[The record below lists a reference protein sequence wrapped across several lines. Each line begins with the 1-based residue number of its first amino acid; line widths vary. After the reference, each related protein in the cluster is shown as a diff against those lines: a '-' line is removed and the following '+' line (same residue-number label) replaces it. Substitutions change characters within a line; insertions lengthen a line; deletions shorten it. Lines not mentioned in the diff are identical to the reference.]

1 MTGFRPFSPAHLLT
15 VVGLALV
22 LAALMATGL
31 SARRNGTERRFE
43 RVIGA
48 IVLAFWLVYNSYA
61 IARWGFTW
69 RDSLPLQVCDVT
81 ALSAAMVFLT
91 DSRLPRTISYFWGIA
106 LSSQGIFTP
115 DLVGGPAT
123 IDFWGFWMYHAIVV
137 GAGVYAVIVRGY
149 RPTWRDFFVAAALG
163 LVYACAAFALDA
175 ATGANYGYL
184 GHSGS
189 SQPSLIDVL
198 GTWPRRVP
206 VMIALALSAMAVLQI
221 PWSVRATRLQ
231 RDDRLRDA
239 GAHG

>member
-1 MTGFRPFSPAHLLT
+1 MTGFRPFSVAHLLT
-15 VVGLALV
+15 VAGLALA
-22 LAALMATGL
+22 LAAFMAAGL
-31 SARRNGTERRFE
+31 SARRNGSERRFE
-43 RVIGA
+43 RVAGA
-48 IVLAFWLVYNSYA
+48 VGLAFWAVYNSYA
-61 IARWGFTW
+61 IVRWGFSW

-91 DSRLPRTISYFWGIA
+91 SSRLPRTISYFWGIA

-123 IDFWGFWMYHAIVV
+123 IAFWGFWMYHAIVV

-149 RPTWRDFFVAAALG
+149 RPEWRDFFIAASLG
-163 LVYACAAFALDA
+163 LVYACAALVLDA

-184 GHSGS
+184 GRPGS

-198 GTWPRRVP
+198 GPWPRRVP
-206 VMIALALSAMAVLQI
+206 LMIALALSAMAVLQI

-231 RDDRLRDA
+231 RDDRLRNA
-239 GAHG
+239 GAQG